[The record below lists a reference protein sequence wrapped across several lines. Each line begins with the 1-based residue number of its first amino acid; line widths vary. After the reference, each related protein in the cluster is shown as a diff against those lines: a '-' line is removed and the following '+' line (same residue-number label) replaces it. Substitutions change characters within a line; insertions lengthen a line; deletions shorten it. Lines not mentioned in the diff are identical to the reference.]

1 MTIQQLHLGRRI
13 YIEMNINIDISHEF
27 TKPIFNKASQNNWY
41 KRKVS
46 EHFSMT
52 SVSVIRQFSM
62 ICSTNKFAIFQILDN
77 LSSDI
82 EDE

>member
-1 MTIQQLHLGRRI
+1 MTVQQLHLERRI
-13 YIEMNINIDISHEF
+13 YIEMNINIENSHEF
-27 TKPIFNKASQNNWY
+27 TKRIFNKASQNNWY
-41 KRKVS
+41 RRRLS

-52 SVSVIRQFSM
+52 WVSMIRQFSM